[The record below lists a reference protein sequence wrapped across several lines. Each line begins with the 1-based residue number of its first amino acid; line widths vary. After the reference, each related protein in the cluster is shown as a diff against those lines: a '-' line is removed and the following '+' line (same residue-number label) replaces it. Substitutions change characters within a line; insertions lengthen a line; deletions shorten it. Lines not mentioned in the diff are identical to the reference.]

1 MDFAIKLLVLAGV
14 QGLGPQSAPLE
25 SVMLPL
31 HHTPINGRRGG
42 IWTLGS
48 NKEQRIS
55 NPPHSATMRPL
66 YKMELVM
73 RLERMTS
80 PVPRVCS
87 TDWANESNLAEVAGF
102 EPAIQESKSR
112 ALTSWLHLNFII
124 PSVLMK
130 MVGVEGFEPPTFC
143 SQSRRTTKLSYT
155 PKWWVFKDLN
165 LGLLIYETSALTN
178 WTKDPNYLLSCVFDR
193 R

>member
-1 MDFAIKLLVLAGV
+1 MDFAIKLLALAGV
-14 QGLGPQSAPLE
+14 QGLEPQSALLE

-66 YKMELVM
+66 YKMELAM

-87 TDWANESNLAEVAGF
+87 TNWAIQALEQETGV
-102 EPAIQESKSR
+102 EPAAFALARQHSTNWITPAKMVETLGVEPSFHRRYHFR
-112 ALTSWLHLNFII
+112 ALSEVIPMLALEPKSGASANSATPADALCNAMFHLN
-124 PSVLMK
+124 
-130 MVGVEGFEPPTFC
+130 
-143 SQSRRTTKLSYT
+143 
-155 PKWWVFKDLN
+155 W
-165 LGLLIYETSALTN
+165 
-178 WTKDPNYLLSCVFDR
+178 
-193 R
+193 